1 MNKMIPISSS
11 NLTGNENKYLKQ
23 CIDTNWISSLGKYV
37 REFEKQFSKYTGRLF
52 SMACSSGTTALH
64 LALEALEI
72 GEGDEVIVPAFT
84 FIASVNAIL
93 YTGAMPV
100 FVDIEEETWNM
111 SPQAVQAA
119 ISPKTK
125 ALLVVN
131 IYGNP
136 ASMDDLREIA
146 RKHKLKFIEDNAE
159 GLGGEYKGRKLGG
172 FGDISCHSFYGNKLV
187 TCGEGGMVSTDSEE
201 WAKRINML
209 RDHGMS
215 ITRRYYHLVKG
226 YNYRMTNLQAAVG
239 LAQFERINEFLEA
252 RRRIFEGYSRK
263 LINSDN
269 ITLPFQGDRDRRP
282 VNWLY
287 TVRIHSKN
295 RDEVA
300 AALKKKGIDSR
311 PGFVPAYKMPF
322 IDAIEP
328 LPVTERVSRESLSIP
343 TYVDLTN
350 EQVNY
355 ITEELLNLI

>member
-1 MNKMIPISSS
+1 MQFIPISSS
-11 NLTGNENKYLKQ
+11 NLTGNEINYLKQ
-23 CIDTNWISSLGKYV
+23 CIDTNWISSLGKHV
-37 REFEKQFSKYTGRLF
+37 REFENQFSVYTGRLF
-52 SMACSSGTTALH
+52 SLACSSGTTALH
-64 LALEALEI
+64 LALEALGI

-93 YTGAMPV
+93 YTGAAPV

-111 SPQAVQAA
+111 SLQAVQAA
-119 ISPKTK
+119 ITPNTK

-146 RKHKLKFIEDNAE
+146 RKHELKFIEDNAE
-159 GLGGEYKGRKLGG
+159 ALGGEYKGRKLGS

-187 TCGEGGMVSTDSEE
+187 TCGEGGMVSTDNEE
-201 WAKRINML
+201 WAETIKML

-215 ITRRYYHLVKG
+215 STKRYYHLVKG

-239 LAQFERINEFLEA
+239 LAQFERINEFLEE
-252 RRRIFEGYSRK
+252 RRRIFERYSSQ
-263 LINSDN
+263 LIKSDN
-269 ITLPFQGDRDRRP
+269 ISLPFQGDRDRRP

-311 PGFVPAYKMPF
+311 PGFVPAYKMPY
-322 IDAIEP
+322 IDSIKS
-328 LPVTERVSRESLSIP
+328 LPVTERVSKESLSLP
-343 TYVDLTN
+343 TYVDLGD
-350 EQVNY
+350 EQIDY
-355 ITEELLNLI
+355 ITKELLKLI